1 MAQDK
6 SIFVYFD
13 SEDYKSPVLIGVL
26 ENEILRGKEIFS
38 FEYQSEWLK
47 HPQAR
52 VLDPDL
58 GLYSGKQYLQPDK
71 RNFGIFL
78 DSSPDRWGR
87 LLMKRRES
95 ILARKENRPLQR
107 LQEADYLLGVY
118 DGNRMGAIRLKLDP
132 NGEFLNNNRD
142 LATPPITAIR
152 DLEYASMQLEKE
164 ETNIVDVEYEK
175 WLNML
180 IAPGSSL
187 GGARPKANVI
197 DEKNALWIAKF
208 PSGQD
213 RKDIGAWEA
222 ITAELAKRSGIE
234 MSEFKAVKFSSKHH
248 TFLSKRFD
256 RSTSGKRIHFASAMT
271 LLGYTDGADA
281 NEGVSYLE
289 LAEWIGK
296 NCENVEENLTQLWRR
311 IVFNIAVSNCD
322 DHLRNHGFILTS
334 KGWTLSP
341 AYDINPDEKGSG
353 LTLNISENDN
363 SLDFELALSVIG
375 YFGISTIKAQEILNE
390 IKNAVSNWQSLATK
404 HGVSRSE
411 QELLANTFRF

>member
-1 MAQDK
+1 MSA
-6 SIFVYFD
+6 
-13 SEDYKSPVLIGVL
+13 
-26 ENEILRGKEIFS
+26 
-38 FEYQSEWLK
+38 
-47 HPQAR
+47 
-52 VLDPDL
+52 
-58 GLYSGKQYLQPDK
+58 
-71 RNFGIFL
+71 
-78 DSSPDRWGR
+78 
-87 LLMKRRES
+87 
-95 ILARKENRPLQR
+95 
-107 LQEADYLLGVY
+107 
-118 DGNRMGAIRLKLDP
+118 LKLEQ

-142 LATPPITAIR
+142 LATPPITSIR
-152 DLEYASMQLEKE
+152 DLEYASLQLERE
-164 ETNIVDVEYEK
+164 DSVVDAEYEK

-197 DEKNALWIAKF
+197 DEKGTLWIAKF

-222 ITAELAKRSGIE
+222 ITAELAKRCGIE
-234 MSEFKAVKFSSKHH
+234 ISECKTIKFSSKHH

-256 RSTSGKRIHFASAMT
+256 RSISGKRIHFASAMT

-390 IKNAVSNWQSLATK
+390 VKNAVSKWQSVATK
-404 HGVSRSE
+404 QGVSRSE
-411 QELLANTFRF
+411 QELLANAFRF